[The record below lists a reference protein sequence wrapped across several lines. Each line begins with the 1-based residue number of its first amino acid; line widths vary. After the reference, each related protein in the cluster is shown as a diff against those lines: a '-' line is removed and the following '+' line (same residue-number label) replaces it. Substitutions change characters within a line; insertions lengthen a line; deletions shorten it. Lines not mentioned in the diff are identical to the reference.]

1 MNRELLEFIR
11 QSPTAF
17 HAVASVSA
25 MLRNAGFT
33 ELSETER
40 WELNAG
46 GTYFT
51 TRNGSSLIAF
61 RIPEEPFDCYMMAAA
76 HGDSPCFKIKERA
89 ERGHDGYV
97 SLSAEGYGG
106 MLCASWMDRPLSAA
120 GRVAVKSGDRISLRL
135 VDLKKPVAIMPSVAI
150 HMNRDAN
157 EKAHFDAATDMQ
169 PLFRD
174 INGSA
179 QDFASM
185 IADELQVS
193 KEDILSADLYLYNP
207 QPGICWGDYVSS
219 PRLDDLQCAFACL
232 KGFLTAGKGRAAGV
246 FCLFDNEEVGSR
258 TKQGADSTFLS
269 DVLDRI
275 ALARGIGAEEQARI
289 RANSFMISADNA
301 HAVHPNHAE
310 FKDPNQTARMNGGIV
325 IKLNANQK
333 YTTDAASSALFQMV
347 CKMAEVP
354 FQFYANRADMK
365 GGSTLGNISASK
377 VSIDTVDIG
386 LAQLAMHS
394 SFETAGA
401 KDTEY
406 LVKAVRCYY
415 ERSIRR
421 EGEEIRVS

>member
-1 MNRELLEFIR
+1 MNRELLEFIQ
-11 QSPTAF
+11 QSPTAY

-25 MLRNAGFT
+25 RLLEAGFQ
-33 ELSETER
+33 ELSEAEK
-40 WELNAG
+40 WKIDAG
-46 GTYFT
+46 GSYFT
-51 TRNGSSLIAF
+51 TRNGSSLVAF
-61 RIPEEPFDCYMMAAA
+61 RIPEEPFDCYMMTAS

-97 SLSAEGYGG
+97 SLSVEGYGG
-106 MLCASWMDRPLSAA
+106 MLCASWMDRPLSVA
-120 GRVAVKSGDRISLRL
+120 GRVAVRSGDRISLRL

-150 HMNRDAN
+150 HMNREAN
-157 EKAHFDAATDMQ
+157 EKAHFDAASDMQ

-174 INGSA
+174 VNGSA
-179 QDFASM
+179 PDYASM
-185 IADELQVS
+185 IAEELQIK
-193 KEDILSADLYLYNP
+193 KEDILSSDLFLYNP

-219 PRLDDLQCAFACL
+219 PRLDDLQCVYACL
-232 KGFLTAGKGRAAGV
+232 EGFLTAGKGKGAGIY
-246 FCLFDNEEVGSR
+246 CLFDNEEVGSR
-258 TKQGADSTFLS
+258 TKQGAESTFLF
-269 DVLDRI
+269 DVLERI

-301 HAVHPNHAE
+301 HAAHPNHSE
-310 FKDPNQTARMNGGIV
+310 LKDPNQTARMNAGIV

-333 YTTDAASSALFQMV
+333 YTTDAASSALFQMI
-347 CKMAEVP
+347 CRKAEVP
-354 FQFYANRADMK
+354 VQFYANRADMK

-394 SFETAGA
+394 AFETAGA

-406 LVKAVRCYY
+406 LVKAVRCFY

-421 EGEEIRVS
+421 EGGEIVLS

>member
-415 ERSIRR
+415 DRSIRR
-421 EGEEIRVS
+421 EGEEIRES

>member
-51 TRNGSSLIAF
+51 TRHGSSLIAF

>member
-17 HAVASVSA
+17 HAVASVST